1 MSIYTDITDNIQES
15 RNLAALLWSLLGLFF
30 GLLLCINA
38 LRTLISNEQQAV
50 HHAKTL
56 TEAQRLVIPIV
67 PDQAEADNNRKLVH
81 LSGEVTVDDILRDT
95 LFDIEIVNVIKL
107 RRLVEMYQWEEQQYM
122 DEYGT
127 LDARYRKKWSE
138 QLIDSNQFELPKG
151 HRNPRSMP
159 IETKAVIAKHV
170 KLGDFTLSAS
180 LIKQMNHYQRL
191 PMKEYSFWQVEE
203 NLRAQLQD
211 KELHLNNGNYYIGKN
226 PIRPK
231 IGDLRIRFEIVHVQP
246 EPGNTLTISV
256 IAKQVGSRL
265 VPYQSQTGEEIE
277 LFEYGLVSAEQML
290 RYEKISQFF
299 SDSRLRFLGFL
310 MMFLGLYA
318 IFSVSWVL
326 DGSIP
331 FLGKSTE
338 LRGWL
343 TSFISATMIS
353 LITIAIIWIGYSPMT
368 GKILLVIALV
378 LLFLLKFARKPPKA
392 PTLIPEALVP
402 QKNTAD

>member
-1 MSIYTDITDNIQES
+1 MSIYTNVTDNIQES

-38 LRTLISNEQQAV
+38 LRTLTSNEQQAV

-56 TEAQRLVIPIV
+56 AEGQRVVRSIEL
-67 PDQAEADNNRKLVH
+67 DQAEADNDGKLVH
-81 LSGEVTVDDILRDT
+81 LSGEVTVDEVLRDT
-95 LFDIEIVNVIKL
+95 LFDVEIVNVIKL
-107 RRLVEMYQWEEQQYM
+107 RRRVEMYQWEEQQYM

-138 QLIDSNQFELPKG
+138 HLINSKQFELPKG
-151 HRNPRSMP
+151 HRNPASMP
-159 IETKAVIAKHV
+159 VKTKAVIAKQV

-180 LIKQMNHYQRL
+180 LIEPMNDHQKL
-191 PMKEYSFWQVEE
+191 PMTDDSFLQVEE
-203 NLRAQLQD
+203 NLSAQLAD

-231 IGDLRIRFEIVHVQP
+231 IGDLRITFETVHVQP
-246 EPGNTLTISV
+246 EPGKTITISV
-256 IAKQVGSRL
+256 IAEQIGSRL

-277 LFEYGLVSAEQML
+277 LFEYGVMSAEQML
-290 RYEKISQFF
+290 RHKKIYQFF
-299 SDSRLRFLGFL
+299 TDSRLRFLGFL

-326 DGSIP
+326 DGAIP
-331 FLGKSTE
+331 FLGKATE

-343 TSFISATMIS
+343 TSLITATILM
-353 LITIAIIWIGYSPMT
+353 LITIAIIWIDYSPIT
-368 GKILLVIALV
+368 GRTLLVIALV
-378 LLFLLKFARKPPKA
+378 LLYLLKFARKPPNA

-402 QKNTAD
+402 QKSTAD